1 MGATHRGRR
10 KCPPRQILPGRL
22 RCINH
27 ARAMLGADTSGVDL
41 TFASQ
46 RTAKTE
52 SECQIQNSTRIP
64 IFTSVPLVLTF
75 ANEGAATGYECRN
88 RDTRRETAMRI
99 SGPNGTTLGSQSG
112 NVRRTSTSG
121 FALPDAASAPEAR
134 AAVAPKAAAGIDA
147 LLALQG
153 IEDDP
158 LERRKRSV
166 QRGKRALDVLDD
178 LKIGL
183 LSGIFDA
190 STVSRLRDA
199 AANLKSSSGDPGLDK
214 VLSEIELRVEVEL
227 AKAGQ
232 F

>member
-1 MGATHRGRR
+1 
-10 KCPPRQILPGRL
+10 
-22 RCINH
+22 
-27 ARAMLGADTSGVDL
+27 
-41 TFASQ
+41 
-46 RTAKTE
+46 
-52 SECQIQNSTRIP
+52 
-64 IFTSVPLVLTF
+64 
-75 ANEGAATGYECRN
+75 
-88 RDTRRETAMRI
+88 MRI
-99 SGPNGTTLGSQSG
+99 TGPNGTTLGSQTG
-112 NVRRTSTSG
+112 GVRRTSPGG
-121 FALPDAASAPEAR
+121 FSLPDAASANETR
-134 AAVAPKAAAGIDA
+134 ATLAPKAATGIDA

-153 IEDDP
+153 VEDP

-183 LSGIFDA
+183 LSGNFDT

-199 AANLKSSSGDPGLDK
+199 AASLKSSSGDPGLDS